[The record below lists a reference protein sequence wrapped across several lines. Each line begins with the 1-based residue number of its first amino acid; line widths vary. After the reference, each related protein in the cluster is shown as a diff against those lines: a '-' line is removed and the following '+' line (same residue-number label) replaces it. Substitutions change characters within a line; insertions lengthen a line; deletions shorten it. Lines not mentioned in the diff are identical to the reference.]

1 MTSHSRDEPLTKLNE
16 PESNDSHDKLNHA
29 RVPNCEA
36 IATGSRVFIHAI
48 TAIHP
53 GEEPFI
59 DYRLV
64 ADGKITD
71 DVCAEYA

>member
-1 MTSHSRDEPLTKLNE
+1 M
-16 PESNDSHDKLNHA
+16 
-29 RVPNCEA
+29 
-36 IATGSRVFIHAI
+36 FIHAI
-48 TAIHP
+48 RAIHP
-53 GEEPFI
+53 GEELFI